1 MNYNTLIK
9 FAEEN
14 SYELHQYH
22 KDIIEVICRNKGLIM
37 PRQCGK
43 DYILDIIKQYCIE

>member
-1 MNYNTLIK
+1 MDYNKLIK
-9 FAEEN
+9 FAEEKG
-14 SYELHQYH
+14 YELNQYH
-22 KDIIEVICRNKGLIM
+22 KNIIDAICNNKGLII